1 MTKIYEN
8 ISTQICTKRRYSKKV
23 VFCRVMP
30 TSDGHWAAWPRSVT
44 CWHLAYYSIYV
55 YATLHMFMQHPILLH
70 TCIYATMDIMPSM
83 YKLRTHCKYVFV
95 RCPCQW
101 SIYCIR
107 IGPAIPY
114 LQMCYFW
121 TYVCTYIN
129 HRWWT
134 IINPNLLTK
143 CAGKANCLL
152 HVSPFSSDRF
162 GRGLTDWDLIR
173 DKSRPESIQI

>member
-1 MTKIYEN
+1 MKIYLYKSVQSGD
-8 ISTQICTKRRYSKKV
+8 IAKRWC
-23 VFCRVMP
+23 FAELCRRAMGTGQRGQDPLPV
-30 TSDGHWAAWPRSVT
+30 G
-44 CWHLAYYSIYV
+44 I
-55 YATLHMFMQHPILLH
+55 LHITPYMYMQHCNMFMQHPILLH

-101 SIYCIR
+101 SILCIG
-107 IGPAIPY
+107 IGTAIPY
-114 LQMCYFW
+114 LKMCYFW

-152 HVSPFSSDRF
+152 HVSPFNSDRF

>member
-8 ISTQICTKRRYSKKV
+8 ISLQICTKRRYSKKGGV
-23 VFCRVMP
+23 LLSYADER
-30 TSDGHWAAWPRSVT
+30 WALGSVAKIRYL
-44 CWHLAYYSIYV
+44 LASCILLHICICNIAICICNIPYYSILV
-55 YATLHMFMQHPILLH
+55 YATL
-70 TCIYATMDIMPSM
+70 DIVPSM

-101 SIYCIR
+101 SILCIG

-143 CAGKANCLL
+143 
-152 HVSPFSSDRF
+152 HYWTTHR
-162 GRGLTDWDLIR
+162 
-173 DKSRPESIQI
+173 